1 MFALQRTAGC
11 VVNNTHPMGSAHEM
25 NSLLLESGAL
35 VTSFIKT
42 FAAGTFPYSRNL
54 YCAVPK
60 QKPATWDANHARRV
74 FDNLPTGAKIQ
85 YLTRNAYRPQ
95 AGFPLPGLST
105 LSDHLRE
112 KMTDVAVSKIEGL
125 VALYAALSS
134 VSDEAGFLSVLILYA
149 KTHNHASLTGQLTT
163 IVTKLFDNFEPQS
176 SNDKPLWLTKMKEAL
191 YNWKLL
197 IGNPAFS
204 QISRVLSLLVTLGVI
219 ESKSVTLGN
228 FEIFAVE
235 AEKKHCN
242 AFDLMDA
249 IVDTIM
255 FFAEGGYMCYMTGSL
270 SPLLFSSPKL
280 AQLEEQYIKKLGE
293 WEHAR
298 NGNLER
304 FTDITEAQFDKELK
318 ALIDEFHQL
327 YKTIPNGVEKKIVQ
341 QKWESLSK
349 IFTEFTATRICGG
362 LRMSPLAIKIFG
374 GSGVGKSTFADI
386 TMMTVLK
393 AMGLPCTADYICTL
407 NEADRYM
414 SNYRSYI
421 TGVKL
426 DDLGNT
432 KKEFWEVSPTETII
446 KIVNN
451 IREYAVMADLAN
463 KGKISIEPACLTITT
478 NVEEI
483 HAGLASYNA
492 MSVLRRCHVHV
503 ELKVKP
509 EFMTNNLLD
518 SSKVI
523 QKFGSV
529 AQLNDIWN
537 ITIKKPI
544 GSGENCSQFSHY
556 EITHKD
562 ISITEY
568 VNYIAACAKKH
579 RQEQQ
584 VLVDSFA
591 EPANI
596 VNLCEECNKCVE
608 TCECVTV
615 EETPSLADTLETS
628 ESESESKEDDD
639 DYTPQFGERLAGHI
653 VRKGA
658 AYKHVMRR
666 EQAIF
671 ETEAEDF
678 SIRMLLKLLKGFEES
693 PYSNWTS
700 YVPEQWMDNDII
712 KSTILAYGQDVIGQS
727 VKKYLYRMGAM
738 TLGVSSLVYKVL
750 GARCASVALLGGGLY
765 HLFAMSGII
774 ETKKTAYMDA
784 LVKSRETLPE
794 CFKTVRDQHVKHAC
808 MLFGALGVM
817 YAAAQT
823 YKAVKANLTMQGKLA
838 PKSIDDIRERDLE
851 ANVWSVPERI
861 PMSHNG
867 SFVNQEFARNALRT
881 AQFIVEI
888 NGHYSEAFYLS
899 SKEFLIPAHLLPSDT
914 EVARF
919 KGVSG
924 NVKMLLEPDAV
935 VRIPNTDFAMVYCH
949 SGVPG
954 KDMLK
959 HFEDDFCK
967 TPMPATL
974 HGISESLTPFSDKL
988 YWSHANDVYNGAEVF
1003 PGSFYELGVMKTFAG
1018 LCMAPI
1024 VSDSTEKKILGF
1036 HMGGVEG
1043 TRKGCGCAITR
1054 PQLLA
1059 ARAELRAKNKTHLP
1073 APQARDIEDSM
1084 MGVEYAKSPYVHSKC
1099 PTNFISG
1106 DPALVAYGTVT
1117 GKSSFSSDV
1126 IETPISKIVEEVTGV
1141 PNQHGPPKFVD
1152 PVEREDGSIDMQ
1164 RWKPW
1169 YKSLE
1174 VCSKPSI
1181 GFAPSKVERAMDD
1194 YTEGLIAA
1202 FETLS
1207 DVHRA
1212 EMKPLTHQETISGIK
1227 GKRFIDAMVSKT
1239 SVGYPLGG
1247 PKSKIMVDLPP
1258 TEEHE
1263 APRDFTPE
1271 VQAEIAAALS
1281 CADANEM
1288 MNLIFGASLKD
1299 EPTKWDKEK
1308 VRVFQA
1314 APLALQ
1320 YAIRMYFL
1328 PIARAMSLHP
1338 LVAEMAVGVNAHGPE
1353 WNELSEFMAKFG
1365 DDRILAGDY
1374 SKYDLRMPAQLTLA
1388 AFAIMIEF
1396 AEWSGNYTAQ
1406 DIQRMRVIAHE
1417 VCTPLV
1423 AYNGTLLRFLGTNPS
1438 GQNMTVYINSIV
1450 NSLLHRICFFE
1461 IYNPSEL
1468 ARIGKELGLGRPAT
1482 YRDLVATM
1490 TYGDDARGSVR
1501 EGFDL
1506 FNHISMAE
1514 ILKANDMIFTMPDKE
1529 SEPTKYMNRY
1539 EADFLKRK
1547 DRYEAELGVHVG
1559 MLEEA
1564 SIFKSLHSILKSKA
1578 CTPEEVCAQNIDG
1591 ALREWFFHGRETF
1604 EMRRKQMKEIAS
1616 RGNLVCQTLDED
1628 YDFRIDAWK
1637 KKYKYTTQSGTISD
1651 DDSGF
1656 DLETVEWSTDED
1668 ISEVTETIPV
1678 DTEEELMARV
1688 KKDLGKPTA
1697 EEYIVISRCLGIG
1710 DLLYFT
1716 EDIALVIEC
1725 KRVLGRPSRY
1735 KKEVREQ
1742 AMKYA
1747 AVIGTLRPDIT
1758 VYAITY
1764 TELGYNIVDCLGFP
1778 RFPARF
1784 AEFLDSIP
1792 ISYP

>member
-1 MFALQRTAGC
+1 
-11 VVNNTHPMGSAHEM
+11 
-25 NSLLLESGAL
+25 
-35 VTSFIKT
+35 
-42 FAAGTFPYSRNL
+42 
-54 YCAVPK
+54 
-60 QKPATWDANHARRV
+60 
-74 FDNLPTGAKIQ
+74 
-85 YLTRNAYRPQ
+85 
-95 AGFPLPGLST
+95 
-105 LSDHLRE
+105 
-112 KMTDVAVSKIEGL
+112 
-125 VALYAALSS
+125 
-134 VSDEAGFLSVLILYA
+134 
-149 KTHNHASLTGQLTT
+149 
-163 IVTKLFDNFEPQS
+163 
-176 SNDKPLWLTKMKEAL
+176 
-191 YNWKLL
+191 
-197 IGNPAFS
+197 
-204 QISRVLSLLVTLGVI
+204 
-219 ESKSVTLGN
+219 
-228 FEIFAVE
+228 
-235 AEKKHCN
+235 
-242 AFDLMDA
+242 
-249 IVDTIM
+249 
-255 FFAEGGYMCYMTGSL
+255 
-270 SPLLFSSPKL
+270 
-280 AQLEEQYIKKLGE
+280 
-293 WEHAR
+293 
-298 NGNLER
+298 
-304 FTDITEAQFDKELK
+304 
-318 ALIDEFHQL
+318 
-327 YKTIPNGVEKKIVQ
+327 
-341 QKWESLSK
+341 
-349 IFTEFTATRICGG
+349 
-362 LRMSPLAIKIFG
+362 
-374 GSGVGKSTFADI
+374 
-386 TMMTVLK
+386 
-393 AMGLPCTADYICTL
+393 
-407 NEADRYM
+407 
-414 SNYRSYI
+414 
-421 TGVKL
+421 
-426 DDLGNT
+426 
-432 KKEFWEVSPTETII
+432 
-446 KIVNN
+446 
-451 IREYAVMADLAN
+451 
-463 KGKISIEPACLTITT
+463 
-478 NVEEI
+478 
-483 HAGLASYNA
+483 
-492 MSVLRRCHVHV
+492 
-503 ELKVKP
+503 
-509 EFMTNNLLD
+509 
-518 SSKVI
+518 
-523 QKFGSV
+523 
-529 AQLNDIWN
+529 
-537 ITIKKPI
+537 
-544 GSGENCSQFSHY
+544 
-556 EITHKD
+556 
-562 ISITEY
+562 
-568 VNYIAACAKKH
+568 
-579 RQEQQ
+579 
-584 VLVDSFA
+584 
-591 EPANI
+591 
-596 VNLCEECNKCVE
+596 
-608 TCECVTV
+608 
-615 EETPSLADTLETS
+615 
-628 ESESESKEDDD
+628 
-639 DYTPQFGERLAGHI
+639 
-653 VRKGA
+653 
-658 AYKHVMRR
+658 
-666 EQAIF
+666 
-671 ETEAEDF
+671 
-678 SIRMLLKLLKGFEES
+678 
-693 PYSNWTS
+693 
-700 YVPEQWMDNDII
+700 
-712 KSTILAYGQDVIGQS
+712 
-727 VKKYLYRMGAM
+727 
-738 TLGVSSLVYKVL
+738 
-750 GARCASVALLGGGLY
+750 
-765 HLFAMSGII
+765 
-774 ETKKTAYMDA
+774 
-784 LVKSRETLPE
+784 
-794 CFKTVRDQHVKHAC
+794 
-808 MLFGALGVM
+808 
-817 YAAAQT
+817 
-823 YKAVKANLTMQGKLA
+823 
-838 PKSIDDIRERDLE
+838 
-851 ANVWSVPERI
+851 
-861 PMSHNG
+861 
-867 SFVNQEFARNALRT
+867 
-881 AQFIVEI
+881 
-888 NGHYSEAFYLS
+888 
-899 SKEFLIPAHLLPSDT
+899 
-914 EVARF
+914 
-919 KGVSG
+919 
-924 NVKMLLEPDAV
+924 
-935 VRIPNTDFAMVYCH
+935 
-949 SGVPG
+949 
-954 KDMLK
+954 
-959 HFEDDFCK
+959 
-967 TPMPATL
+967 
-974 HGISESLTPFSDKL
+974 
-988 YWSHANDVYNGAEVF
+988 
-1003 PGSFYELGVMKTFAG
+1003 
-1018 LCMAPI
+1018 
-1024 VSDSTEKKILGF
+1024 
-1036 HMGGVEG
+1036 
-1043 TRKGCGCAITR
+1043 
-1054 PQLLA
+1054 
-1059 ARAELRAKNKTHLP
+1059 
-1073 APQARDIEDSM
+1073 
-1084 MGVEYAKSPYVHSKC
+1084 
-1099 PTNFISG
+1099 
-1106 DPALVAYGTVT
+1106 
-1117 GKSSFSSDV
+1117 
-1126 IETPISKIVEEVTGV
+1126 
-1141 PNQHGPPKFVD
+1141 
-1152 PVEREDGSIDMQ
+1152 MQ

-1202 FETLS
+1202 FESLS

-1320 YAIRMYFL
+1320 YAIRKYFL

-1514 ILKANDMIFTMPDKE
+1514 ILKANDMVFTMPDKE

-1628 YDFRIDAWK
+1628 YDFRIDACK

-1651 DDSGF
+1651 DNSGF
-1656 DLETVEWSTDED
+1656 TLETVEWSSDDE
-1668 ISEVTETIPV
+1668 ISAVTETMPV
-1678 DTEEELMARV
+1678 DTEDELMSRV

-1697 EEYIVISRCLGIG
+1697 EEYVVISRCLGIG

-1778 RFPARF
+1778 RFPERF